1 MLLYIVI
8 FKCHAIWLMGEDPT
22 HWGQYQYSL
31 DEFRLYKKQSY
42 ACHWEDNRQHS
53 SKTSATVFVF
63 KFLPCLSSCF
73 DFSPWWTVILGNQ
86 ALLSLPFPN
95 YWRSWWFHRIRKLWD
110 FLNIW
115 KIIMKPQL
123 WWYTSLTPTMDSR
136 RKKQVIYICEHSSGH
151 RETEGAEV
159 QT

>member
-1 MLLYIVI
+1 M
-8 FKCHAIWLMGEDPT
+8 WEDPN
-22 HWGQYQYSL
+22 HWGQYQPSL

-42 ACHWEDNRQHS
+42 ACHWEDSRQHS
-53 SKTSATVFVF
+53 SKVSATVLVF

-73 DFSPWWTVILGNQ
+73 DFSPWWTVILGKQ

-95 YWRSWWFHRIRKLWD
+95 YWRSWWFHRIRELWD

-123 WWYTSLTPTMDSR
+123 WWYTSLTPTMEKEAGNIYLWAQEWAQGYRRSR
-136 RKKQVIYICEHSSGH
+136 SLNLASETARTCFKKYS
-151 RETEGAEV
+151 
-159 QT
+159 